1 MSRSLHGWFDP
12 HVLGGR
18 KANLRGE
25 IPVSKLSRIRD
36 QLASDRGSVR
46 GSLLFDQVGGE
57 TVLLQLS
64 VAADLELVCQRCL
77 TPFLLP
83 LSGEAKLAF
92 IDADAGIGS
101 VPEGYEAYE
110 IGGDRINPAELV
122 EEELIVALPLVPR
135 HQQREACAKSVVESP
150 AFDLD

>member
-12 HVLGGR
+12 HVLGER
-18 KANLRGE
+18 KAKLEGE

-36 QLASDRGSVR
+36 LLASDRGSVR
-46 GSLLFDQVGGE
+46 GSLSFDQVGSG

-77 TPFLLP
+77 APFVLP

-92 IDADAGIGS
+92 IDAEMGS

-110 IGGDRINPAELV
+110 IGGDRINPADLI
-122 EEELIVALPLVPR
+122 EEELIVALPLAPR
-135 HQQREACAKSVVESP
+135 HEQRETCAKTVVESQ